1 MSSGLPSF
9 LRPLQDTIAPA
20 AAPQPQPQPQPA
32 PAQPTQTSFADFL
45 KAEAAKAGL
54 ITNNASVNA
63 QANAPMSVSGGAG
76 ADTSTKPS
84 EKCRFMIVG
93 THAHQY
99 TGYSKVTYNMV
110 CELAKEESWLDVIH
124 FGFQKHP
131 QIPPLYRPY
140 PPQVKVVDAV
150 ALEVAAA
157 QGKEPQSTFGFAFL
171 PEVIKREKPHVVLIY
186 NDMSVI
192 AQFLESIR
200 KSGIERSFKLWIYVD
215 QVYTMQP
222 QPFIDLLNRDAD
234 RVFAFTQYWK
244 KCLKEQGVNRPL
256 DVIGHGFDSAVFK
269 PMPKTEARKML
280 GIPED
285 AFIYMSLNRNT
296 PRKRYDLLV
305 MAFAELVLKYPTKP
319 VYLLCIC
326 DKGERGGFL
335 IFDIY
340 LRELKKRGA
349 DVDRYSSRII
359 LSAKELSFRDDEIN
373 AFYNVADVGV
383 STTEG
388 EGWGLCNFEQMG
400 VAIPQV
406 VPDVGGFKEYCTTE
420 NSILV
425 EAKNKYYLPLAY
437 SPVSGEAASVDAH
450 DYCLAMETYLN
461 DSVLKQK
468 HGQAARETVL
478 KYTWPSVFA
487 GMLKQLKRTHQDVLD
502 GVDE

>member
-1 MSSGLPSF
+1 MSSSLPSF
-9 LRPLQDTIAPA
+9 LRPLQETLGQAQA
-20 AAPQPQPQPQPA
+20 QPQPQAQAQPA
-32 PAQPTQTSFADFL
+32 QTSFADFL

-54 ITNNASVNA
+54 VTNNAV
-63 QANAPMSVSGGAG
+63 VSPVQGTQGTISQS
-76 ADTSTKPS
+76 TSEKS
-84 EKCRFMIVG
+84 AEKCRFMIVG

-110 CELAKEESWLDVIH
+110 RELAKEESWLDLIH

-200 KSGIERSFKLWIYVD
+200 KSGIERNFKLWIYVD

-234 RVFAFTQYWK
+234 RVFAFTSYWK
-244 KCLKEQGVNRPL
+244 KALKDQGVNRPL
-256 DVIGHGFDSAVFK
+256 DIIGHGFDSAVFK
-269 PMPKTEARKML
+269 PMPKMEARKML

-326 DKGERGGFL
+326 DKGDRGGFL

-383 STTEG
+383 STAEG

-400 VAIPQV
+400 VGVPQV
-406 VPDVGGFKEYCTTE
+406 VPDVGGFKDYCTSE
-420 NSILV
+420 NSVLV

-468 HGQAARETVL
+468 HGAAGRETVL

-487 GMLKQLKRTHQDVLD
+487 GMLKQLKRAHQDVLD

>member
-1 MSSGLPSF
+1 M
-9 LRPLQDTIAPA
+9 
-20 AAPQPQPQPQPA
+20 
-32 PAQPTQTSFADFL
+32 
-45 KAEAAKAGL
+45 
-54 ITNNASVNA
+54 
-63 QANAPMSVSGGAG
+63 
-76 ADTSTKPS
+76 
-84 EKCRFMIVG
+84 
-93 THAHQY
+93 
-99 TGYSKVTYNMV
+99 
-110 CELAKEESWLDVIH
+110 
-124 FGFQKHP
+124 
-131 QIPPLYRPY
+131 
-140 PPQVKVVDAV
+140 
-150 ALEVAAA
+150 
-157 QGKEPQSTFGFAFL
+157 
-171 PEVIKREKPHVVLIY
+171 
-186 NDMSVI
+186 
-192 AQFLESIR
+192 
-200 KSGIERSFKLWIYVD
+200 
-215 QVYTMQP
+215 
-222 QPFIDLLNRDAD
+222 
-234 RVFAFTQYWK
+234 
-244 KCLKEQGVNRPL
+244 
-256 DVIGHGFDSAVFK
+256 
-269 PMPKTEARKML
+269 EARKMM

-326 DKGERGGFL
+326 DKGDRGGFL

-383 STTEG
+383 STAEG

-400 VAIPQV
+400 VGVPQV
-406 VPDVGGFKEYCTTE
+406 VPDVGGFKDYCTSE
-420 NSILV
+420 NSVLV

-468 HGQAARETVL
+468 HGAAGRETVL

>member
-1 MSSGLPSF
+1 MSSSLPSF
-9 LRPLQDTIAPA
+9 LRPLQETLAQPVSQPVSQP
-20 AAPQPQPQPQPA
+20 APQPAIQTPPA
-32 PAQPTQTSFADFL
+32 QTSFADFL

-54 ITNNASVNA
+54 VTNNASGNA
-63 QANAPMSVSGGAG
+63 SANTPSSAG
-76 ADTSTKPS
+76 TSANSKS
-84 EKCRFMIVG
+84 EEKCRFMIVG

-110 CELAKEESWLDVIH
+110 RELAKEESWLDLIH

-200 KSGIERSFKLWIYVD
+200 KSGIERNFKLWIYVD

-234 RVFAFTQYWK
+234 RVFAFTSYWK
-244 KCLKEQGVNRPL
+244 KALKDQGVNRPL
-256 DVIGHGFDSAVFK
+256 DIIGHGFDSAVFK
-269 PMPKTEARKML
+269 PMPKMEARKMM

-373 AFYNVADVGV
+373 TFYNVADVGV
-383 STTEG
+383 STAEG
-388 EGWGLCNFEQMG
+388 EGYGLCNFEQIG
-400 VAIPQV
+400 VGIPQV
-406 VPDVGGFKEYCTTE
+406 VPDIGGFKEYCTKE
-420 NSILV
+420 NSVLV

-437 SPVSGEAASVDAH
+437 SPVSGEAASVDPH

-461 DSVLKQK
+461 DTVLKQK
-468 HGQAARETVL
+468 HGAAGRETVL

-487 GMLKQLKRTHQDVLD
+487 GMLKQLKRVHQDVLD